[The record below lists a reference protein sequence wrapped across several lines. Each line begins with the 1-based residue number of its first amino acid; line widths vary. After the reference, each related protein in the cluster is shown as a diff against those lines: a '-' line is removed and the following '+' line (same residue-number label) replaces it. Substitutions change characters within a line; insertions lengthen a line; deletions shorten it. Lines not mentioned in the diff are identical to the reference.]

1 MPTLKIPGLKGGHM
15 KKRYQRIIKLVI
27 FIFAASLILGGVS
40 AAEEKKNMKGW
51 EIDSPYNQNY
61 DVKEYE
67 KFRAWVVGFKEESPM
82 KGMSKATIMIVKDGE
97 ELIDVHLCPTWFAKP
112 EDVGV
117 KKGDRVKIKG
127 VWAEIEE
134 EDVFMASKVKK
145 GEFFE
150 FKVRLTKNGK
160 PFWTMSKEELAWERL
175 PDEEKKARIAKGEGP
190 PETKSQ

>member
-1 MPTLKIPGLKGGHM
+1 ME
-15 KKRYQRIIKLVI
+15 KRYQRILGLVI
-27 FIFAASLILGGVS
+27 FIFAAGLILGSVS
-40 AAEEKKNMKGW
+40 AAEEKKDMKGW
-51 EIDSPYNQNY
+51 EADSPYNQNY
-61 DVKEYE
+61 DPKEYE
-67 KFRAWVVGFKEESPM
+67 KFRGWVVGFKEESPM
-82 KGMSKATIMIVKDGE
+82 KDMSDATIMIVKDGE
-97 ELIDVHLCPTWFAKP
+97 DLIDVHLCPTWFAKP

-127 VWAEIEE
+127 VWAEINE

-145 GEFFE
+145 GEIFE

-175 PDEEKKARIAKGEGP
+175 PDEEKKARIAKGNGP

>member
-1 MPTLKIPGLKGGHM
+1 ME
-15 KKRYQRIIKLVI
+15 KRYQHILKLVI
-27 FIFAASLILGGVS
+27 CIFAASLILGGISS
-40 AAEEKKNMKGW
+40 AAEKKDMKGW

-97 ELIDVHLCPTWFAKP
+97 DLIDVHLCPTWFAKP

-127 VWAEIEE
+127 VWAEIDGK
-134 EDVFMASKVKK
+134 DVFMASKVKK
-145 GEFFE
+145 GDFFE
-150 FKVRLTKNGK
+150 FKVRLTKSGK

-175 PDEEKKARIAKGEGP
+175 PDEEKKARIAKGDGP
-190 PETKSQ
+190 PETKAQ